1 MLATALLTLSLA
13 GNPTPV
19 SHSHTL
25 TKTATTVEQC
35 QGLLDASREQTYAAH
50 LVLPKH
56 LTLLS
61 WNIYKAQKE
70 HLQDDLTRLN
80 ELADMVLLQEAID
93 VPFLHSLK
101 PYWRFSKG
109 YKSGDMQS
117 GVMTLSRWPAV
128 VHCTLTHT
136 EPWLRSPKATNVVE
150 YALAN
155 QQSLLSINL
164 HGINFALGTEDFATQ
179 FQSAARL
186 MEDHDGPIVFAGD
199 FNAWSDARQEI
210 VVNTLTKFGLKEAQ
224 FEDDK
229 RTTAFGLALDQLWS
243 RDIKMTDAT
252 VLDYSSSDHNPILIN
267 LTFLENNDDT

>member
-1 MLATALLTLSLA
+1 MVVVAFLAMSLA
-13 GNPTPV
+13 SNFLPATNT
-19 SHSHTL
+19 HAQ

-35 QGLLDASREQTYAAH
+35 QGLLNASRKQTYAEH
-50 LVLPKH
+50 LVLPKR

-70 HLQDDLTRLN
+70 HLHDDLTRLN
-80 ELADMVLLQEAID
+80 KLADIVLLQEAID

-136 EPWLRSPKATNVVE
+136 EPWLRSPKATNIVE
-150 YALAN
+150 YALPN

-164 HGINFALGTEDFATQ
+164 HGINFALGTEDFAVQ
-179 FQSAARL
+179 FSNAASL
-186 MEDHDGPIVFAGD
+186 MKNHTGPIVFAGD

-210 VVNTLTKFGLKEAQ
+210 VVSTLTKFGLKEAK
-224 FEDDK
+224 FADDQ

-252 VLDYSSSDHNPILIN
+252 VLEYSSSDHNPILIN
-267 LTFLENNDDT
+267 LTLLESHDDT